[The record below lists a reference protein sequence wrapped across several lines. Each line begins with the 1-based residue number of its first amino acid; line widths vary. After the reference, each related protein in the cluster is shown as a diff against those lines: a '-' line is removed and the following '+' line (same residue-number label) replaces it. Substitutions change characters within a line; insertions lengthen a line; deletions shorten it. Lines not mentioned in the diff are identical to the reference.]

1 MVGQM
6 VRLGFVRAR
15 GGPVS
20 QAHGSDK
27 ELGMVRR
34 GLGMADQG

>member
-1 MVGQM
+1 VGQM

-20 QAHGSDK
+20 QA
-27 ELGMVRR
+27 R
-34 GLGMADQG
+34 GGNK